1 VTARDNTLL
10 PMAPDPQTGEVARV
24 VDAERLLH
32 AAGIFDV
39 REASFEQIGTFH
51 DNAKELRSIAAEADN
66 LVGQEVIR
74 RLDRG
79 GKWTRREGGY
89 EFNAPSPEAGTVAYD
104 TDALRKAL
112 DDLMADDLID
122 VDASNAALEPTYPT
136 VALNWDDLD
145 VIHAGLYGCLDPG
158 DWRKLA
164 EKVEALRD
172 SLGPPSYKQR
182 PAGIK
187 ALLKRGGVVKAAIE
201 ACQREVQP
209 PVRKAR
215 ITALKQEAA
224 A

>member
-1 VTARDNTLL
+1 MTMRDNALL

-51 DNAKELRSIAAEADN
+51 DNAKELRSIAAEADSI
-66 LVGQEVIR
+66 VGNEVIR

-89 EFNAPSPEAGTVAYD
+89 EFVTASPEAGTVAYD
-104 TDALRKAL
+104 TEALRSAVRQL
-112 DDLMADDLID
+112 VIADLID
-122 VDASNAALEPTYPT
+122 IEAADAAVEPIWPT
-136 VALNWDDLD
+136 VSLTAAELD
-145 VIHAGLYGCLDPG
+145 EIHAGLCHCLDPPDLG
-158 DWRKLA
+158 A
-164 EKVEALRD
+164 ITEKVEALRD
-172 SLGPPSYKQR
+172 SLGEPTFKQR

-187 ALLKRGGVVKAAIE
+187 ALLKRGGAVKAAIE

-215 ITALKQEAA
+215 ITALKDAA
-224 A
+224 